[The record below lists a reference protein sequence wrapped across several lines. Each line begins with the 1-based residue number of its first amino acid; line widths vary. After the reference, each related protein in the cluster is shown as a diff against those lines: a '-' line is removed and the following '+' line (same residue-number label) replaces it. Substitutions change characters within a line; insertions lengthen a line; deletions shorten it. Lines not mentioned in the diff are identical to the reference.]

1 MAAPDGAPTA
11 AEVIPASRTTA
22 APPQAPF
29 VPTDSGE
36 GDGAPG
42 SRSSADQGTARHAD
56 AGAVPA
62 AHRPVPRLLPGAAAP
77 AETPRTRE
85 HSRDVH
91 VPPA

>member
-1 MAAPDGAPTA
+1 
-11 AEVIPASRTTA
+11 TTA
-22 APPQAPF
+22 APPQAPA
-29 VPTDSGE
+29 PTDGGA
-36 GDGAPG
+36 GDGALG
-42 SRSSADQGTARHAD
+42 SRSSANQGTARHFD

-62 AHRPVPRLLPGAAAP
+62 VHRPVPRLVPGGAAP

>member
-1 MAAPDGAPTA
+1 ALLARHRAASRGTAVSSTA
-11 AEVIPASRTTA
+11 ARRRSA
-22 APPQAPF
+22 A
-29 VPTDSGE
+29 E
-36 GDGAPG
+36 LL
-42 SRSSADQGTARHAD
+42 D

-62 AHRPVPRLLPGAAAP
+62 VHRPVPRLVPGGAAP